1 MYNRFHIILGL
12 FIFFIIY
19 LVYQIIVFKVDQ
31 FRTDS
36 FTDTIVAKN
45 KELDHRIALKENTE
59 KYISTNAYR
68 TQVAKATQN
77 KNMP

>member
-1 MYNRFHIILGL
+1 MYNRFHIILGA
-12 FIFFIIY
+12 FIFLIIY
-19 LVYQIIVFKVDQ
+19 LLYQIIVFKIDQ

-36 FTDTIVAKN
+36 FTENIITKN
-45 KELDHRIALKENTE
+45 NELNNRIDLKESTE
-59 KYISTNAYR
+59 KYVSTNAYR